1 VHFNS
6 TEVGQGATMAL
17 PIWGKF
23 FQKVYNDKTLKVT
36 KNDFEKPA
44 NLGDIELDCS
54 KYEKDLPPEDESFEG
69 DGGL

>member
-1 VHFNS
+1 
-6 TEVGQGATMAL
+6 MAL

-36 KNDFEKPA
+36 KGDFEKPA

-54 KYEKDLPPEDESFEG
+54 KYERETASDEDVFEG
-69 DGGL
+69 DGGF